1 MKNQI
6 FDTYIVDGWIIT
18 MTKSQYINAYKK
30 TQQSSN
36 SVTSSHEIVRTLMKE
51 LVNSMK
57 KIVLDI
63 QDEKKRKK
71 DQYLV
76 DSVFEEKY
84 ARNKSKNL
92 SKSLSIIYGL
102 QTSLDFDK
110 ALEIANNLFQ
120 LYEYCRHEI
129 IKGFSQNIDDGI
141 IKAIEVIKQ
150 IMEGW
155 EEIPSLEK

>member
-1 MKNQI
+1 
-6 FDTYIVDGWIIT
+6 
-18 MTKSQYINAYKK
+18 MTNRQYINAYKK

-36 SVTSSHEIVRTLMKE
+36 TVTSPHEIVRTLMKE
-51 LVNSMK
+51 LVNSMQ

-63 QDEKKRKK
+63 LDEKKRKQ
-71 DQYLV
+71 DQILIDKV
-76 DSVFEEKY
+76 LEENN
-84 ARNKSKNL
+84 ARHKSKNL

-129 IKGFSQNIDDGI
+129 IRGFSQKIENGI
-141 IKAIEVIKQ
+141 LRAIEVIKQ
-150 IMEGW
+150 ILEGW

>member
-1 MKNQI
+1 
-6 FDTYIVDGWIIT
+6 
-18 MTKSQYINAYKK
+18 MTNNEYINAYKK

-36 SVTSSHEIVRTLMKE
+36 AVISSHEIVRTLMKE
-51 LVNSMK
+51 LVNSMH

-63 QDEKKRKK
+63 QDYKERKNDKFTTNNISLEKFKHNNSR
-71 DQYLV
+71 
-76 DSVFEEKY
+76 
-84 ARNKSKNL
+84 NL

-110 ALEIANNLFQ
+110 ALEIANSLFQ

-129 IKGFSQNIDDGI
+129 IRGFSQKIEHGI
-141 IKAIEVIKQ
+141 IRAIDVVKQ

>member
-1 MKNQI
+1 
-6 FDTYIVDGWIIT
+6 
-18 MTKSQYINAYKK
+18 MTNNQYINAYKK

-36 SVTSSHEIVRTLMKE
+36 GVTTSYQIVRTLMKE
-51 LVNSMK
+51 LVNSMH

-63 QDEKKRKK
+63 QDERKRNLDKF
-71 DQYLV
+71 LV
-76 DSVFEEKY
+76 DTAFEEKY

-110 ALEIANNLFQ
+110 ALEIANNFFQ

-129 IKGFSQNIDDGI
+129 IKGFSKKIEDGI
-141 IKAIEVIKQ
+141 VKAIDVVKQ

>member
-1 MKNQI
+1 MTNNQFI
-6 FDTYIVDGWIIT
+6 DE
-18 MTKSQYINAYKK
+18 YKK

-36 SVTSSHEIVRTLMKE
+36 EVTSSHQIVRILMKE
-51 LVNSMK
+51 LINSMQ

-63 QDEKKRKK
+63 QDEKKRKLDRFMIDRPYK
-71 DQYLV
+71 
-76 DSVFEEKY
+76 EKNT
-84 ARNKSKNL
+84 RNKSKNL

-110 ALEIANNLFQ
+110 ALEISNNLFQ
-120 LYEYCRHEI
+120 LYEFCRYEV
-129 IKGFSQNIDDGI
+129 IKGFSNKIEDGI
-141 IKAIEVIKQ
+141 IKAIDVVKQ

>member
-1 MKNQI
+1 
-6 FDTYIVDGWIIT
+6 
-18 MTKSQYINAYKK
+18 MTNNEYINAYKK

-36 SVTSSHEIVRTLMKE
+36 TETSSYEIVRTLMKE
-51 LVNSMK
+51 LVNSMQ

-63 QDEKKRKK
+63 QDDRSKK
-71 DQYLV
+71 V
-76 DSVFEEKY
+76 DKYIIDKAQEEKITQ
-84 ARNKSKNL
+84 NKSKNL

-120 LYEYCRHEI
+120 LYEYCRQEI
-129 IKGFSQNIDDGI
+129 IKGFSQKIEDGI
-141 IKAIEVIKQ
+141 IKAIDIIKQ

-155 EEIPSLEK
+155 EEIPSFERKDG

>member
-1 MKNQI
+1 MTNNQFI
-6 FDTYIVDGWIIT
+6 DE
-18 MTKSQYINAYKK
+18 YKK

-36 SVTSSHEIVRTLMKE
+36 EVTSSHQIVRILMKE
-51 LVNSMK
+51 LINSMQ

-63 QDEKKRKK
+63 QDEKKRKL
-71 DQYLV
+71 DRFMI
-76 DSVFEEKY
+76 DRAFEEKNT
-84 ARNKSKNL
+84 RNKSKNL

-110 ALEIANNLFQ
+110 ALEISNNLFQ
-120 LYEYCRHEI
+120 LYEFCRYEV
-129 IKGFSQNIDDGI
+129 IKGFSNKIEDGI
-141 IKAIEVIKQ
+141 IKAIDVVKQ

>member
-1 MKNQI
+1 MTNNQLI
-6 FDTYIVDGWIIT
+6 D
-18 MTKSQYINAYKK
+18 AYKK

-36 SVTSSHEIVRTLMKE
+36 EVTSSHQIVRILMKE
-51 LVNSMK
+51 LINSMQ

-63 QDEKKRKK
+63 QDEKKRKL
-71 DQYLV
+71 DRFMI
-76 DSVFEEKY
+76 DRAFEEKNT
-84 ARNKSKNL
+84 RNKSKNL

-110 ALEIANNLFQ
+110 ALEISNNLFQ
-120 LYEYCRHEI
+120 LYEFCRYEV
-129 IKGFSQNIDDGI
+129 IKGFSNKIEDGI
-141 IKAIEVIKQ
+141 IKAIDVVKQ

>member
-1 MKNQI
+1 MTNNQFI
-6 FDTYIVDGWIIT
+6 DE
-18 MTKSQYINAYKK
+18 YKK

-36 SVTSSHEIVRTLMKE
+36 EVTSSHQIVRILMKE
-51 LVNSMK
+51 LINSMQ

-63 QDEKKRKK
+63 QDEKKRKL
-71 DQYLV
+71 DRFMI
-76 DSVFEEKY
+76 DRAFEEKNT
-84 ARNKSKNL
+84 RNKSKNL

-110 ALEIANNLFQ
+110 ALEISNNLFQ
-120 LYEYCRHEI
+120 LYEFCRYEVI
-129 IKGFSQNIDDGI
+129 RGFSNKIEDGI
-141 IKAIEVIKQ
+141 IKAIDVVKQ